1 MNKQEQQDWKRYIQG
16 ELPEHEREAMDKRLL
31 EDQEA
36 LESYLAVLEHTSD
49 TGLRDAEAFEKQV
62 MSHIEHE
69 CKKLQSS
76 SSGRNIQFKKWLNHK
91 LVHYTLAASIT
102 LLFLSTGVFDRML
115 PGQLNVDSGDKQP
128 YSEQMVRKATHW
140 LDEIKPDPNQFHK
153 SIKR

>member
-16 ELPEHEREAMDKRLL
+16 ELPAHEREAMDQRLL
-31 EDQEA
+31 EDHEA
-36 LESYLAVLEHTSD
+36 LETYLSVLEHISD
-49 TGLRDAEAFEKQV
+49 TGLRDAEAFEQQV
-62 MSHIEHE
+62 MSHIERE
-69 CKKLQSS
+69 YKQLQSS
-76 SSGRNIQFKKWLNHK
+76 SSRRNIQFRKWSNNK

-115 PGQLNVDSGDKQP
+115 PGQLNMDSGDKQP

-140 LDEIKPDPNQFHK
+140 LDEIKPEPNQFHQ